1 MPNTRRSLAE
11 VRAAVRRLR
20 DAIDALLLDAAD
32 DDALREAIETAREE
46 ADAFLARAEH
56 ADAADAELR
65 REGVDATLA
74 SRYLRPSAR
83 GTE

>member
-20 DAIDALLLDAAD
+20 DAIDALVLDAAD
-32 DDALREAIETAREE
+32 DALRGAIEAARAE
-46 ADAFLARAEH
+46 ADAFLARAEQ
-56 ADAADAELR
+56 ADAGDAELR
-65 REGVDATLA
+65 RETVDATLA